1 MWVLHIPQQF
11 ARNSL
16 PGHCSITIW
25 NWDQISQSSLIVI
38 CLIWKSKKML
48 TVFSPISYKLF
59 LQVNLLFGEHGEYML
74 CTEIILNV
82 KNNFCTQQV
91 LSMFWNGIFMYWTCN
106 SMNNLLSCCGL
117 VDAKI
122 RASDKDLP
130 VHRNWISAFSSF
142 LLPSVVSFSTFGSFG
157 CFSSWIWLFL
167 VKSAT
172 LAYTYVF
179 KFDM

>member
-1 MWVLHIPQQF
+1 
-11 ARNSL
+11 
-16 PGHCSITIW
+16 
-25 NWDQISQSSLIVI
+25 
-38 CLIWKSKKML
+38 ML

-106 SMNNLLSCCGL
+106 SMNNLLLYCGL
-117 VDAKI
+117 VGAKI

-130 VHRNWISAFSSF
+130 VLQLMMKQFELLWWIEMIPNMTQMLMRILTNQQQLMLF
-142 LLPSVVSFSTFGSFG
+142 LSLPYFWLWWHPVIQVLQDQNTLVFG
-157 CFSSWIWLFL
+157 CFKSFFVCRILKARLDGTVLF
-167 VKSAT
+167 SRG
-172 LAYTYVF
+172 
-179 KFDM
+179 

>member
-1 MWVLHIPQQF
+1 
-11 ARNSL
+11 
-16 PGHCSITIW
+16 
-25 NWDQISQSSLIVI
+25 
-38 CLIWKSKKML
+38 ML

-106 SMNNLLSCCGL
+106 SMNNLLSYCRL

-122 RASDKDLP
+122 RASDKGLP
-130 VHRNWISAFSSF
+130 VMRLIFSF
-142 LLPSVVSFSTFGSFG
+142 LFLYPTKKGRLFFSLIAPFINREQIVPIIFYLKLNFTPKKKKNGSTISVQFPNNILSFLGLIG
-157 CFSSWIWLFL
+157 KI
-167 VKSAT
+167 
-172 LAYTYVF
+172 
-179 KFDM
+179 